1 MPSSYSRDYAPLL
14 ASARAAG
21 STASSPG
28 RDASMQLVVD
38 LLWSAF
44 GDPGPHTPGRGYSWV
59 GFYTVDAQA
68 DGQPHQMILA
78 VRRNKPACSPI
89 GLHGM
94 CGRGYLTRQPILIPD
109 VSTLGPNYIA
119 CDPRDRSEMVIPCLN
134 ADGTCWGV
142 LDADSWDLG
151 AFHDADIAGV
161 GELLGVCGLLHAP
174 LAQTLR
180 L

>member
-1 MPSSYSRDYAPLL
+1 MPSVNTRDYSPLL
-14 ASARAAG
+14 ASARAARP
-21 STASSPG
+21 TT
-28 RDASMQLVVD
+28 RDAAMRLVVD

-44 GDPGPHTPGRGYSWV
+44 GDPGPHTPNRGYSWV
-59 GFYTVDAQA
+59 GFYTLGPAPD
-68 DGQPHQMILA
+68 QMTMA

-109 VSTLGPNYIA
+109 VSTLGANYIA
-119 CDPRDRSEMVIPCLN
+119 CDPKDRSEMVIPCLN
-134 ADGTCWGV
+134 ADGSCWGV
-142 LDADSWDLG
+142 LDADSWDLA
-151 AFHDADIAGV
+151 AFGDADVAGV
-161 GELLGVCGLLHAP
+161 AQLLSVTGLSAGP